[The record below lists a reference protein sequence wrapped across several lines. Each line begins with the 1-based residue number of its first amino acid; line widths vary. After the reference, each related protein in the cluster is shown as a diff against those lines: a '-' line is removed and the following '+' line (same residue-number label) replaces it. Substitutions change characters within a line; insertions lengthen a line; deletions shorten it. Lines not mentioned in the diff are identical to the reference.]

1 QGAVDFLY
9 RRELAQWPDLAGR
22 RAALVAEYRD
32 RHLNPYLAAER
43 GYVDDVIDP
52 TDTRA
57 VLTGALELLATK
69 VEEPPTRKH
78 GNVPL

>member
-1 QGAVDFLY
+1 V
-9 RRELAQWPDLAGR
+9 E
-22 RAALVAEYRD
+22 EYRD

-52 TDTRA
+52 AHTRA
-57 VLTGALELLATK
+57 VLSGALDLLSTK